1 MPRRHPRPQLHRQ
14 ISVLRAVLIRLYS
27 RATRNGF
34 WIIEIT
40 GTTFKIYFFI
50 CKISSYLINRAFIYR
65 SIIAAFINA
74 GNLMESSRLE
84 EATPFYCVACEY
96 NERITSY
103 LKDKWKGMDHEFLV
117 ANRRKCL
124 KLWNQVS
131 IRKFVQNQLQQSSN
145 PAAAAAVASSPVHH
159 PSGGN
164 ALLSQQELNGLFET
178 MINKFLPCFFR
189 LATSTNE
196 DKHLIEEIRQEW
208 LQVLDSN
215 LPGLLS

>member
-1 MPRRHPRPQLHRQ
+1 
-14 ISVLRAVLIRLYS
+14 
-27 RATRNGF
+27 
-34 WIIEIT
+34 
-40 GTTFKIYFFI
+40 
-50 CKISSYLINRAFIYR
+50 
-65 SIIAAFINA
+65 
-74 GNLMESSRLE
+74 MESSRLE

-131 IRKFVQNQLQQSSN
+131 IRKFAQNQLQQSSSN
-145 PAAAAAVASSPVHH
+145 ASATAAAAAAASSPVHH
-159 PSGGN
+159 ASGGGN

-196 DKHLIEEIRQEW
+196 DKLLIEEIRQEW

-215 LPGLLS
+215 LPGLFV